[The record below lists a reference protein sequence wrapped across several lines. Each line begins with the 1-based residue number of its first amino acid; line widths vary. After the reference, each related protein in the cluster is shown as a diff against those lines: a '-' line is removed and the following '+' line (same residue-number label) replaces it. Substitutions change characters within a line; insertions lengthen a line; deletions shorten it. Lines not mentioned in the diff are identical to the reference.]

1 MDVEDEHLAYGSD
14 VIAEEKSN
22 GDPSRSPPSQP
33 EVTESNAQLEELKA
47 REIIDACRRRD
58 IEGLQALAE
67 SPGGFIR
74 DELRQQACEF
84 MRWLLKPRP
93 VSLWEHPGFRQG
105 SEGHVLIIHRAYTAR
120 TTSSAPKRRGRE
132 GVRSQPRSSALDR
145 LRVRRRLVETSQAS

>member
-1 MDVEDEHLAYGSD
+1 MDAEDEHLAYGSD

-84 MRWLLKPRP
+84 VRWLLKPRP
-93 VSLWEHPGFRQG
+93 VSLWGTPWVSSKERGPCADHPQG
-105 SEGHVLIIHRAYTAR
+105 LYC
-120 TTSSAPKRRGRE
+120 
-132 GVRSQPRSSALDR
+132 
-145 LRVRRRLVETSQAS
+145 